1 MRSVG
6 LWLFALSVAGLGV
19 LSLLSGDFALNW
31 QPVPVGMPW
40 RTGIAYFS
48 GMVLLVFG
56 LGLLVKPLARL
67 SAIVLTADFLIW
79 LLILRLPRVTSLWNA
94 GDWLGVGETAVLVCG
109 AWALLW
115 TVSEQ
120 RGSDFNAAL
129 LSSTSQRVVRFLF
142 AVALP
147 LIGISHFVYA
157 DVTAGM
163 VPAYLPAHLGFAY
176 FTGAAHIAAGAAVLF
191 AVLPRLAA
199 TLEGIMMGLFGLM
212 VWGPRVIAAPMS
224 RFEWTAMLVSL
235 AYSAASLIVAG
246 LFKPQSVSVSEWR
259 FA

>member
-1 MRSVG
+1 MRPVG
-6 LWLFALSVAGLGV
+6 PLLFALSVAGLGV

-31 QPVPVGMPW
+31 QPVPVWLPW

-48 GMVLLVFG
+48 GAVLLIFG
-56 LGLLVKPLARL
+56 LGLLVKPFARL

-79 LLILRLPRVTSLWNA
+79 LLLLRLPRVTSLWDA

-109 AWALLW
+109 AWAMLW
-115 TVSEQ
+115 TVSPQ
-120 RGSDFNAAL
+120 DGFSAAL

-147 LIGISHFVYA
+147 LIGLSHFVYA

-163 VPAYLPAHLGFAY
+163 VPAYLPMHLGFAY

-212 VWGPRVIAAPMS
+212 VWAPRVVAEPTS
-224 RFEWTAMLVSL
+224 RLMWTAMLVSF
-235 AYSAASLIVAG
+235 AYAAASLIVAG
-246 LFKPQSVSVSEWR
+246 LFKPQSVSMGEWR

>member
-6 LWLFALSVAGLGV
+6 QWLFALSVAGLGI

-31 QPVPVGMPW
+31 QPVPARLPL
-40 RTGIAYFS
+40 RTAIAYFS
-48 GMVLLVFG
+48 GAVLLIFG
-56 LGLLVKPLARL
+56 LGLLVRPVARL

-79 LLILRLPRVTSLWNA
+79 LLLLRLPRLTSLWDA
-94 GDWLGVGETAVLVCG
+94 GEWLGAGETAVLVCG

-115 TVSEQ
+115 TVQGGVSDAAGQ
-120 RGSDFNAAL
+120 RF
-129 LSSTSQRVVRFLF
+129 VRFLF

-147 LIGISHFVYA
+147 LIGLSHFVYA

-199 TLEGIMMGLFGLM
+199 TLEGIMMGLFALM
-212 VWGPRVIAAPMS
+212 VWLPRVIAAPMN

-235 AYSAASLIVAG
+235 AYGAASLIVAG
-246 LFKPQSVSVSEWR
+246 LFKPQSVSLGEWR